1 MALALVGRQGID
13 ARQSKVIEAMYRNT
27 VLSQAVNAGFAVRDQ
42 VQRTVQAEM
51 DAASRNAI
59 GTKGFALVARRMARL
74 MRDRCDLGFVDV
86 GGWDPHVGQGA
97 GWATGLTLA
106 CGAVSL

>member
-27 VLSQAVNAGFAVRDQ
+27 ALSQAMNEGFAVRDQ

-51 DAASRNAI
+51 HAASRNAI

>member
-59 GTKGFALVARRMARL
+59 GTKGFALVARRVARL
-74 MRDRCDLGFVDV
+74 MRYRFDLDFFDV
-86 GGWDPHVGQGA
+86 GGWHTHVGQGA
-97 GWATGLTLA
+97 ELATGLTRA
-106 CGAVSL
+106 RGAVSL